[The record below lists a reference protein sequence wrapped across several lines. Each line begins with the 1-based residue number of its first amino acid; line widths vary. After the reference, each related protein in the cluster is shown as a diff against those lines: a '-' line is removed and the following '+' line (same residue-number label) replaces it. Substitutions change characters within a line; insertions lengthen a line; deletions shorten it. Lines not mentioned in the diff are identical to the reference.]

1 MAAAATT
8 PRGTGRGAL
17 LAAAADELVARGGRA
32 EVADVARRAGTSVGL
47 IYRHFGSKAGL
58 LAAVVETWFD
68 RLDAEVLDAPM
79 PGRDWGERERRRTEL
94 AVAFHLRDPLAA
106 VILTRL
112 EREPAVAEVEA
123 ARMRRHIDAAAEN
136 LRRGQRAGEIPAG
149 IDPEL
154 AGAAVFGGLRQVLA
168 EVLRR
173 PRPPAAGAVVD
184 ELWPFIAAAC
194 RFQPEETP

>member
-1 MAAAATT
+1 MATTT
-8 PRGTGRGAL
+8 PRGTGRQAL
-17 LAAAADELVARGGRA
+17 LEAAAAELVAGDGRA

-58 LAAVVETWFD
+58 LAAVVQDWFD
-68 RLDAEVLDAPM
+68 RLDAQVLDLAM
-79 PGRDWGERERRRTEL
+79 PGDDWGARERRRTEL

-112 EREPAVAEVEA
+112 EREPAVAAVEA

-149 IDPEL
+149 LDPEL

-168 EVLRR
+168 EVLGRDAV
-173 PRPPAAGAVVD
+173 PDPAAVVD

-194 RFQPEETP
+194 RFQPKEIA